1 MYKYLENNF
10 NSHKKPIN
18 NGTVE
23 SLGLQWAKKY
33 LQNLDV
39 DFHDGASSD
48 TQDLDKVISQAGRE
62 ITAQKL
68 RGSMRNVSLQAWNKT
83 EKLLSEEV
91 KKHRIKPEL
100 IDPWE
105 IAGDSFKIYEKA
117 IDVYTNF
124 APSRKPSMVI
134 KLTAKQESRSSG
146 VPFRYTEHLAPNQ
159 LTKAISSSLGALR
172 RKYTQQDPLVIG
184 FASMQFHFTSQ
195 MLLQLLSHT
204 EQKLLN
210 NYFKVIDDHLYMP
223 LQRAYT
229 AAAKHECDSLA
240 LSAVQHLLP
249 HSTNIAKS
257 ITQKVIKLYPTY
269 RSYSGKLNHQK
280 VITSSIRDVEMFQVY
295 LWVCALEGNI
305 SAIQQELFPLCVMLY
320 PTLKVSWEIIRQ
332 MLHLLGQE
340 ISERLN
346 TEQANTLMPYF
357 QVLWHMFS
365 PEVFGENNCGKQLN
379 AYGER
384 KSAKPLFA

>member
-1 MYKYLENNF
+1 MYKYLENNL
-10 NSHKKPIN
+10 NSYKKPIN
-18 NGTVE
+18 NGTIE

-39 DFHDGASSD
+39 DFHNDKSSD
-48 TQDLDKVISQAGRE
+48 AQDFNQVISQAGRE
-62 ITAQKL
+62 ITVQKL
-68 RGSMRNVSLQAWNKT
+68 RASMRTVSLQAWNKT
-83 EKLLSEEV
+83 EELLSKEV
-91 KKHRIKPEL
+91 KRHRIKPEA

-117 IDVYTNF
+117 LEVYTHFTPPHNR
-124 APSRKPSMVI
+124 STVI
-134 KLTAKQESRSSG
+134 KLATEKESPDVSL
-146 VPFRYTEHLAPNQ
+146 RYTEQLAPTQ

-172 RKYTQQDPLVIG
+172 RKYTQQDPKVIG
-184 FASMQFHFTSQ
+184 FVSMQFHFTSQ

-204 EQKLLN
+204 EQKLLS

-223 LQRAYT
+223 LQRAYN
-229 AAAKHECDSLA
+229 AAAKLDCDSLA

-249 HSTNIAKS
+249 TSTHIAKS
-257 ITQKVIKLYPTY
+257 ITQKVIKLYPAY
-269 RSYSGKLNHQK
+269 RCYSGNLNHKK
-280 VITSSIRDVEMFQVY
+280 VITSSIRDVEMFQDY
-295 LWVCALEGNI
+295 LWVCAIEGNI
-305 SAIQQELFPLCVMLY
+305 SANQQELFPLCVMLY

-365 PEVFGENNCGKQLN
+365 PEVFGENNSGMDLN
-379 AYGER
+379 AYNER
-384 KSAKPLFA
+384 KSCKPLFA

>member
-1 MYKYLENNF
+1 MYKCLENNS
-10 NSHKKPIN
+10 NSYKKPIN
-18 NGTVE
+18 NGTIE
-23 SLGLQWAKKY
+23 SLGMQWAKKY

-39 DFHDGASSD
+39 DFHDSESSD
-48 TQDLDKVISQAGRE
+48 TQDLNQLMSQARRE

-83 EKLLSEEV
+83 EQLLSKEV
-91 KKHRIKPEL
+91 KRHRIKPEA

-117 IDVYTNF
+117 IEIYTNF
-124 APSRKPSMVI
+124 ALPSKSSMVI
-134 KLTAKQESRSSG
+134 ELAAKKESLSSD
-146 VPFRYTEHLAPNQ
+146 VPSKYIEQLAPNQ
-159 LTKAISSSLGALR
+159 LTKAISSPLGALR
-172 RKYTQQDPLVIG
+172 RKCTQQDPKVIG
-184 FASMQFHFTSQ
+184 FVSMQFHFTSQ
-195 MLLQLLSHT
+195 MLLRLLSHN
-204 EQKLLN
+204 EQKLLS

-229 AAAKHECDSLA
+229 AAAKLDCDSLA

-249 HSTNIAKS
+249 NSTHIAKS

-269 RSYSGKLNHQK
+269 RSYSGNLNHKK

-295 LWVCALEGNI
+295 LWVCVLEGNI

-332 MLHLLGQE
+332 MLHLLGVV

-357 QVLWHMFS
+357 QVLWHIFS
-365 PEVFGENNCGKQLN
+365 PEVFGENNCGMQLN

-384 KSAKPLFA
+384 KSPKPLFA

>member
-1 MYKYLENNF
+1 MYKYLKNL
-10 NSHKKPIN
+10 NSYKKPIN

-23 SLGLQWAKKY
+23 SLGLQWAKKK
-33 LQNLDV
+33 LQNIDV
-39 DFHDGASSD
+39 DFHDGESSD
-48 TQDLDKVISQAGRE
+48 AQELDRFMSQAGRE

-68 RGSMRNVSLQAWNKT
+68 RGSMRSVSLQAWNKT
-83 EKLLSEEV
+83 EKLLSKEV
-91 KKHRIKPEL
+91 KRHRIKPEL

-105 IAGDSFKIYEKA
+105 ITEDSFKIYEKA
-117 IDVYTNF
+117 LDVYTNF
-124 APSRKPSMVI
+124 APPRKPSMVV
-134 KLTAKQESRSSG
+134 KLLAKEESLSSD
-146 VPFRYTEHLAPNQ
+146 VSLRYTEQLAPNQ
-159 LTKAISSSLGALR
+159 LTKAISSPLGALR
-172 RKYTQQDPLVIG
+172 RKYTQQDPKVIG

-195 MLLQLLSHT
+195 MLLQSLSLT

-229 AAAKHECDSLA
+229 AAAKHEYDSLA
-240 LSAVQHLLP
+240 LSVVQHLLP
-249 HSTNIAKS
+249 ISTDIAKS

-269 RSYSGKLNHQK
+269 RSYSGNLNHKK
-280 VITSSIRDVEMFQVY
+280 VITSSIRDVEIFQIY
-295 LWVCALEGNI
+295 LWVCTLEGNI

-332 MLHLLGQE
+332 MLHLLGIV

-365 PEVFGENNCGKQLN
+365 PEVFDEKNCDMELN

-384 KSAKPLFA
+384 KSGKPLFA